1 MTEQDDLIPVGIDEG
16 LHVYLLPRLKW
27 RHVSAIK
34 WEILVEKEKAGIDL
48 PAGEII
54 GLLQEGYITYGVAR
68 WDLTHEV
75 WDEKKKATVVAIKPL
90 TRESVATEILGN
102 VERAS
107 IIAEKADEL
116 YSEQVLL
123 PLVRMGA
130 KSSPPTSTNGSTSA
144 TTGSSGKHPKPSKR
158 SSITTTPTAAIEMTS
173 APPAGDSSS

>member
-68 WDLTHEV
+68 WDLPV
-75 WDEKKKATVVAIKPL
+75 PL
-90 TRESVATEILGN
+90 NRESVASEILGN

-130 KSSPPTSTNGSTSA
+130 KSSPPTSSNGSTSA
-144 TTGSSGKHPKPSKR
+144 TTGSSAAPRKPSKR
-158 SSITTTPTAAIEMTS
+158 SSISTTPTAAIEMTS
-173 APPAGDSSS
+173 APPAGDSNS

>member
-1 MTEQDDLIPVGIDEG
+1 MTEQDDLIPVGIEDG

-68 WDLTHEV
+68 WDLTHKV
-75 WDEKKKATVVAIKPL
+75 KVDGVTKTVPLPL
-90 TRESVATEILGN
+90 TRESVVAELLGN

-130 KSSPPTSTNGSTSA
+130 KSSPPTSTNGSTSP
-144 TTGSSGKHPKPSKR
+144 TTGSSAAPRKPSKR
-158 SSITTTPTAAIEMTS
+158 SSISTSPTAAIEMTS
-173 APPAGDSSS
+173 APPDGDSSS

>member
-68 WDLTHEV
+68 WDLPV
-75 WDEKKKATVVAIKPL
+75 PL
-90 TRESVATEILGN
+90 TRESVASEILGN

-130 KSSPPTSTNGSTSA
+130 KSSPPTSSNGSTSA
-144 TTGSSGKHPKPSKR
+144 TTGSSAAPRKPSKR
-158 SSITTTPTAAIEMTS
+158 SSISTTPTAAIEMTS
-173 APPAGDSSS
+173 APPAGDSNS

>member
-1 MTEQDDLIPVGIDEG
+1 MTEQDDLIPVGIEDG

-68 WDLTHEV
+68 WDLP
-75 WDEKKKATVVAIKPL
+75 IPL
-90 TRESVATEILGN
+90 TRESVVTELLGN

-130 KSSPPTSTNGSTSA
+130 KSSPPTSTNGSTSP
-144 TTGSSGKHPKPSKR
+144 TTGSSAAPRKPSKR
-158 SSITTTPTAAIEMTS
+158 SSISTSPTAAIEMTS
-173 APPAGDSSS
+173 APPDGDSSS